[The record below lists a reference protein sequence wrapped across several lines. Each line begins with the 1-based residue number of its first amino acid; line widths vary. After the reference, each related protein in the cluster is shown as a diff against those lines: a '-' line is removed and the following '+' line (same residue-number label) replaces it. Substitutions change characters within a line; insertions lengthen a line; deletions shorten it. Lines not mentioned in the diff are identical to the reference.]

1 MGFKPPF
8 EVGAVVSNAV
18 LTEAF
23 QVGNMGGMR
32 RSKKTGTLVLIS
44 DNTKGLYHDAWHEG
58 RLQYTG
64 MGKTGDQSL
73 TFSQNKTLAE
83 SRTNGVE
90 VHLFEVNDPG
100 KYTYSGVVELVAEP
114 HQSRQP
120 DENGNDR
127 IVWIFPLKHK
137 EEEPTAGADDPVDPD
152 TNPDEVLVFNR
163 TQGIGRIEK
172 ITSDKIY
179 VDFNGKRRIFAYPD
193 AIEKG
198 YLAYLKDAET
208 EEAENDAPEAGK
220 AIRKQ
225 YWEYAL
231 PKLRSSFGPCGPYSN
246 VVATDKYFK
255 DGFYGVPGIHLYC
268 TIVSRPKKCAAGL
281 WIYLGRGK
289 EEIAKAKAIFDLLQ
303 AQKEEIEREF
313 NTPLIWDR
321 KNRTNAASIT
331 VELAE
336 DYTLPENWETISDFH
351 VEVTRKMTDIIFKPN
366 EAEIAKIVS
375 GG

>member
-8 EVGAVVSNAV
+8 EVGEVVSNAR

-58 RLQYTG
+58 LLQYTG

-73 TFSQNKTLAE
+73 SFSQNKTLAE

-90 VHLFEVNDPG
+90 VHLFEVNVPG
-100 KYTYSGVVELVAEP
+100 QYSYSGVVELASDP
-114 HQSRQP
+114 YQSRQP
-120 DENGNDR
+120 DEDGNDR
-127 IVWIFPLKHK
+127 LVWMFPLRHK
-137 EEEPTAGADDPVDPD
+137 VEEKAEVAPP
-152 TNPDEVLVFNR
+152 PDEVLVYNP

-172 ITSDKIY
+172 ITADKVY
-179 VDFNGKRRIFAYPD
+179 VDFNGKRRIFSYPD
-193 AIEKG
+193 AMTKN
-198 YLAYLKDAET
+198 YLVYVNNPES
-208 EEAENDAPEAGK
+208 EEAEDAEADVGK
-220 AIRKQ
+220 GIRKQ

-231 PKLRSSFGPCGPYSN
+231 PKLKSSFGPDGPYSN

-255 DGFYGVPGIHLYC
+255 DGFYGVAGIHLYC

-289 EEIAKAKAIFDLLQ
+289 DEIAKAKAIFDLLY
-303 AQKEEIEREF
+303 AKKDEIEKELDV
-313 NTPLIWDR
+313 PLIWDR
-321 KNRTNAASIT
+321 KDRTNAASIT
-331 VELAE
+331 AEIAE
-336 DYTLPENWETISDFH
+336 DYTSPENWEKISDFH
-351 VEVTRKMTDIIFKPN
+351 VEITKKMTDIIFRPN
-366 EAEIAKIVS
+366 EADIAKIVAGS
-375 GG
+375 